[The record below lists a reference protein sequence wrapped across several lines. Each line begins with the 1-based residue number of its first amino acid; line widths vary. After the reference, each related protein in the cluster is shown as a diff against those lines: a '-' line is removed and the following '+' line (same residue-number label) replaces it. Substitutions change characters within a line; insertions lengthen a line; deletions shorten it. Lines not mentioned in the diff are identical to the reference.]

1 MSKINDIR
9 LEQAIEIQKIAEWD
23 CGEHPEIL
31 QKPVGQYSDG
41 ILQEHIEQ
49 CLDEMLGIYISDER
63 NYVVDCAEIE
73 CTEMCDN
80 AHCIKYENGKTT
92 LYDVIKGG
100 DEKAERNYIPSGKS
114 QGQEVLLG
122 KELDIDKVR
131 RLYALHAKK
140 ADDNGIR
147 YATVVDTTCLRN
159 VKEGT
164 GRRTSPIEGE
174 LSCEA
179 SIVSCGNCGILK
191 ESDIGEIEKRLDE
204 SKKYGTCY
212 SLIKPVAEWVN
223 PLCAESVSGNCDQK
237 VKDFMFGTK
246 LIKIPCDSQDHH
258 RVMEFDTNYGTKQ
271 GLTMLSTLL
280 CMRGGVITIKVHGQ
294 IYLDT
299 LEKRI
304 QDIIDSIDGN
314 PIDSRDEMF
323 ALSTVEILARLIYQE
338 NRNINGQNAVVF
350 SVINRPFSG
359 KAFTYNNKSHSLYNI
374 ITAANQYE
382 SVYKDTKEAL
392 EKRPNAY
399 YPPIAYPDGHDEK
412 EAWENAKRLAAI
424 TVIALE
430 NYGGEFED
438 ELQENGSIEKIIE
451 SEGFKDNITYEQ
463 IVDFIQQQ
471 KNINGDPI
479 KNEIETRDS
488 FVANGNKVKGYDTK
502 EVNGNTFFYYQN

>member
-49 CLDEMLGIYISDER
+49 CLDEMLGMYISDER

-131 RLYALHAKK
+131 RLYALHAKE

-294 IYLDT
+294 IYLELSIED
-299 LEKRI
+299 RI
-304 QDIIDSIDGN
+304 QKLMDLIDGN
-314 PIDSRDEMF
+314 PIEVNSSDPWGEMCG
-323 ALSTVEILARLIYQE
+323 LLTVEILARVIYQE
-338 NRNINGQNAVVF
+338 ARGDLNGQNQVMF
-350 SVINRPFSG
+350 SIINRPFSG
-359 KAFTYNNKSHSLYNI
+359 KNFTYGESTSLYNI
-374 ITAANQYE
+374 LIKGGYKSIT
-382 SVYKDTKEAL
+382 KDNGKTL
-392 EKRPNAY
+392 NGQRPPN
-399 YPPIAYPDGHDEK
+399 DNCDDENEIK
-412 EAWENAKRLAAI
+412 AWENAKRLAAI

-430 NYGGEFED
+430 EYGGEYE
-438 ELQENGSIEKIIE
+438 EKEQGNGSIEKVIK
-451 SEGFKDNITYEQ
+451 SDGFDETYNQ
-463 IVDFIQQQ
+463 IVEFIQQQ
-471 KNINGDPI
+471 VNYEGEPI
-479 KNEIETRDS
+479 KNEIDTKDS
-488 FVANGNKVKGYDTK
+488 FYGDGKKNH
-502 EVNGNTFFYYQN
+502 FYYM